1 MTTGSFKKSTI
12 WLIGLQIYSLL
23 LSLIIGPLTVRALG
37 PQLHGD
43 MMYAESIIVIF
54 YTFAQFGLGG
64 IVVAELVQHPEKEE
78 ETIGT
83 VMVIRIVMSVIAMLL
98 SAVTALILKP
108 QNKMI
113 LLSTYI
119 QTTAILF
126 LSYEA
131 INYWFQGKLLNHHFS
146 IISAIGLTLEDLF
159 KVYLIMKDP
168 DMLKFSIANTIR
180 YAFIFI
186 CLLILF
192 YKLNPGFKMK
202 FNLSLAKKLLRRG
215 FHFFIASVGTM
226 IYYKIDSLM
235 VGSMIDSISLSFY
248 TVGLNISD
256 MWQMIPNSISTTAQP
271 VIARYKGN
279 DEKKYIET
287 YQLLL
292 LGITCLCVIACIGA
306 LLIGKPVILFLYG
319 EPYRNSVLIFH
330 IIIFASIFSSLS
342 MARSNWIVCEK
353 YENQSKY
360 FVFIGAV
367 IDIVLNYIF
376 IKMYGVVGAAL
387 STFVTEF
394 AVFFFVPYLFKETRR
409 SNEIYFGC
417 FKQFPNLIAYVKQTL
432 HQIFNRLKK
441 A

>member
-1 MTTGSFKKSTI
+1 MTKGSFKKSAMWMI
-12 WLIGLQIYSLL
+12 ALQIYGLI
-23 LSLIIGPLTVRALG
+23 LSLFIGPLTVRTLG
-37 PQLHGD
+37 PELHGD

-54 YTFAQFGLGG
+54 HTFAQFGLGG
-64 IVVAELVQHPEKEE
+64 IVVAELVQHPDKEE

-83 VMVIRIVMSVIAMLL
+83 VMVVRIIMSIVAMLL

-108 QNKMI
+108 ENKMI
-113 LLSTYI
+113 LFSTYI
-119 QTTAILF
+119 QTTAIFF

-131 INYWFQGKLLNHHFS
+131 IDYWFQGRLYNQYFS

-168 DMLKFSIANTIR
+168 DMLKFSFANTIR
-180 YAFIFI
+180 YAFTFI
-186 CLLILF
+186 CLMFIF
-192 YKLNPGFKMK
+192 YKMNPGFKMR
-202 FNLSLAKKLLRRG
+202 FNLSLAKKLLSRG

-235 VGSMIDSISLSFY
+235 VGSMIDSMSLSFY

-271 VIARYKGN
+271 VIARYKGK

-292 LGITCLCVIACIGA
+292 LGITLLCVIACIGA

-319 EPYRNSVLIFH
+319 EPYRNSVLIFY

-342 MARSNWIVCEK
+342 MARSNWIVCEQ
-353 YENQSKY
+353 YETQSKY
-360 FVFIGAV
+360 FVFIGAFL
-367 IDIVLNYIF
+367 DIVLNYIF
-376 IKMYGVVGAAL
+376 IKMYGVIGAAL
-387 STFVTEF
+387 STLLTEF
-394 AVFFFVPYLFKETRR
+394 AVFFLVPYLFKETRR

-417 FKQFPNLIAYVKQTL
+417 FKRFPDLIAYIKLTF
-432 HQIFNRLKK
+432 HQIVNRLKK

>member
-1 MTTGSFKKSTI
+1 MAKGSFTKSATWMI
-12 WLIGLQIYSLL
+12 ALQVYGLL
-23 LSLIIGPLTVRALG
+23 LSLVIGPLTVRALG

-83 VMVIRIVMSVIAMLL
+83 VMVIRIVMSIIAMLL
-98 SAVTALILKP
+98 SAITALILKP
-108 QNKMI
+108 DNKMI
-113 LLSTYI
+113 VYSTYI
-119 QTTAILF
+119 QTTAIFF
-126 LSYEA
+126 LGYEA
-131 INYWFQGKLLNHHFS
+131 INYWFQGKLLNHYFS
-146 IISAIGLTLEDLF
+146 IISAIGLTLEDIF

-180 YAFIFI
+180 YAFIFL

-192 YKLNPGFKMK
+192 YKMNPGFKMR
-202 FNLSLAKKLLRRG
+202 FNLSLAKRLLRRG
-215 FHFFIASVGTM
+215 FHFFIASIGTM

-256 MWQMIPNSISTTAQP
+256 MWQMIPNSISSTAQP

-279 DEKKYIET
+279 DEKKYLET

-292 LGITCLCVIACIGA
+292 LGITLLCVIACMGA

-319 EPYRNSVLIFH
+319 EPYRNSVSIFYV
-330 IIIFASIFSSLS
+330 IIFASIFSSLS
-342 MARSNWIVCEK
+342 TARSNWIVCEQ

-360 FVFIGAV
+360 FVFIGAFL
-367 IDIVLNYIF
+367 DIVLNYIF
-376 IKMYGVVGAAL
+376 IKLYGVIGAAI
-387 STFVTEF
+387 STLLTEF
-394 AVFFFVPYLFKETRR
+394 AVFFLVPYLFKETRR

-417 FKQFPNLIAYVKQTL
+417 FKQFPLLIDTL
-432 HQIFNRLKK
+432 QQMLKRFK
-441 A
+441 RA